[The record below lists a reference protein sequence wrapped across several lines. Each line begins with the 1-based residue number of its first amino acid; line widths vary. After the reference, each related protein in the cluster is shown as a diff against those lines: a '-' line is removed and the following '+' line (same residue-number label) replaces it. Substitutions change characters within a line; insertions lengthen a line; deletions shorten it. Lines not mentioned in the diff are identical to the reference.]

1 MTTMRALTI
10 WQPWASLIA
19 EGVKTSETRSWAAPR
34 GLWGTTIGI
43 HAAKRPARLDEC
55 EGPVHSALIQ
65 VGIFGERH
73 GPGLSDTIDSAWA
86 LDALPY
92 GAVVATARLVECVQ
106 VWAIS
111 SYGTP
116 LVRTPDGERKGG
128 INAYGL
134 GDYSVGRWV
143 WRLENIVKLSEPIPA
158 RGQQGLWTWQR
169 P

>member
-1 MTTMRALTI
+1 MRR
-10 WQPWASLIA
+10 LIA

-55 EGPVHSALIQ
+55 EGLVHSALIQ

-92 GAVVATARLVECVQ
+92 GAVVATARLEGCYQVTATRCEEDGTRLVQ
-106 VWAIS
+106 IIMPAGHRHAMI
-111 SYGTP
+111 
-116 LVRTPDGERKGG
+116 DD
-128 INAYGL
+128 GL

-143 WRLENIVKLSEPIPA
+143 WILTEHREVV
-158 RGQQGLWTWQR
+158 
-169 P
+169 